1 MGDKKLEQRLKNTEI
16 ALVTLWSLMKNTLPP
31 EHQECIDRMMSEYFD
46 ANKELGADFDL
57 VNVFL
62 DGQ

>member
-16 ALVTLWSLMKNTLPP
+16 ALVSLWSLMKNTLPP
-31 EHQECIDRMMSEYFD
+31 EHQECIDRMMDEYFE
-46 ANKELGADFDL
+46 ANQKLGADFKI
-57 VNVFL
+57 VNAFL